1 MTAVRAAFVSV
12 LLLLASAPVA
22 SAGNP
27 SFDCESARSDVQRLI
42 CGDDELAAMDLQLAR
57 AFAGALARASA
68 QGVTDLQHD
77 QDSWVETRD
86 RCSRAADMRA
96 CTLSAYAERLG
107 QL

>member
-1 MTAVRAAFVSV
+1 MRAAFFS
-12 LLLLASAPVA
+12 LLLLLSSAPVA
-22 SAGNP
+22 SAQNP
-27 SFDCESARSDVQRLI
+27 SFDCEAARSDVQRLI
-42 CGDDELAAMDLQLAR
+42 CGDDEFAAMDLELAT

-86 RCSRAADMRA
+86 RCGRTSDIRA